1 MWANKL
7 SVIIMMAIFLS
18 YSGCSYKRDINKSQ
32 SYLITIKMKNTAF
45 NDLGFLNYGKDY
57 TDLQLFSAGNLVL
70 ELTISNKICI
80 NNHCFDKKDF
90 NTRFLSNSYNVDT
103 LSNILNKK
111 PIFSKVGY
119 KKTTNGFM
127 QNIKQN
133 SLVIK
138 YIVSKDKIY
147 FKDFSNHIIIKLVKM
162 ENL

>member
-1 MWANKL
+1 MSNRRL
-7 SVIIMMAIFLS
+7 SIILPMIIILLF
-18 YSGCSYKRDINKSQ
+18 SGCSYKRDILKSQ
-32 SYLITIKMKNTAF
+32 SYLITIKMKSVAF
-45 NDLGFLNYGKDY
+45 SDLGFLNYGKNY
-57 TDLQLFSAGNLVL
+57 TNLQLFSAGNPVL
-70 ELTISNKICI
+70 ELKIGKNICI
-80 NNHCFDKKDF
+80 NSHCFSKTGF
-90 NTRFLSNSYNVDT
+90 NERFLSNHYKQNT

-111 PIFSKVGY
+111 TIFKKSGY